1 MGLGWGVPP
10 MGGGGYPPSQG
21 FSFFVIGLDRKI
33 LNTPDQFAKIQPAG
47 KKDRRRKV
55 YSHE

>member
-33 LNTPDQFAKIQPAG
+33 LNTPAFKTIALDFEKLI
-47 KKDRRRKV
+47 
-55 YSHE
+55 HEMAAQSP